1 MRPRR
6 ALSGC
11 VRTLVL
17 FVTIPCWVRRETGK
31 PMLYC
36 EYHCGSAQASKDRFA
51 GPPPGKEPAVA
62 RIALISQFY
71 APEPCAAAN
80 RIAAMAHAFAEAGHD
95 VRVYTGMPSFPDG
108 VVAEPYR
115 GRRHVVESDGP
126 VTVERVWAY
135 AAGTSVPGNRV
146 LNWASVALGIARRIV
161 AVKEKYDVVV
171 VSSPPVTLA
180 VPALL
185 AAFAHGAPLVVDV
198 RDVWPEI
205 AVSMGSWKPGSR
217 LARIVGRVA
226 DALYA
231 RAALVTCVTETAR
244 RQIVAR
250 GVRPAKVLL
259 APNGFDPIAPADA
272 AALSPL
278 PGVRDVVYVGNMGLA
293 TGLDV
298 VLDAA
303 VLLRA
308 DATVRF
314 VLIGGG
320 ADAARLRARA
330 AREQLAN
337 VVFTG
342 PLPRADALRALADAT
357 LTVVPLIATIA
368 DSLPTKL
375 FDAMLVGTPVVLS
388 AAGEA
393 RVLVERADAGIAVTP
408 GDAPALAEGIRTLLA
423 DGELRARL
431 AANGPAFVRANYDR
445 TAVMRALAERVRAL
459 SAR

>member
-1 MRPRR
+1 
-6 ALSGC
+6 
-11 VRTLVL
+11 
-17 FVTIPCWVRRETGK
+17 
-31 PMLYC
+31 
-36 EYHCGSAQASKDRFA
+36 
-51 GPPPGKEPAVA
+51 VA

-71 APEPCAAAN
+71 PPEPCAAAN
-80 RIAAMAHAFAEAGHD
+80 RIAAMAQAFAEAEHE

-115 GRRHVVESDGP
+115 GRTHAVEQDGA
-126 VTVERVWAY
+126 VTVERVWTY
-135 AAGTSVPGNRV
+135 AGGTSLPGNRV
-146 LNWASVALGIARRIV
+146 LNWLSVALGIARRV
-161 AVKEKYDVVV
+161 VPAKERFDLVV

-180 VPALL
+180 LPALL
-185 AAFAHGAPLVVDV
+185 GAFAHVAPLVVDV

-205 AVSMGSWKPGSR
+205 AVKMGSWRADSAPAK
-217 LARIVGRVA
+217 LVGRVA

-231 RAALVTCVTETAR
+231 RAKLVTAVTETAR
-244 RQIVAR
+244 GEIVAR
-250 GVRPAKVLL
+250 GVDPAKVLL
-259 APNGFDPIAPADA
+259 APNGFDPIAPAA
-272 AALSPL
+272 SAPVPPL

-303 VLLRA
+303 ALLRG
-308 DATVRF
+308 DATIRF

-330 AREQLAN
+330 AAEGLGN
-337 VVFTG
+337 VLFTG
-342 PLPRADALRALADAT
+342 PLPRADALRALADAA
-357 LTVVPLIATIA
+357 LTVVPLVATIA

-393 RVLVERADAGIAVTP
+393 WRLVERAQAGIAVTP
-408 GDAPALAEGIRTLLA
+408 GDGRALAGGIRRVLD
-423 DGELRARL
+423 DGELRGRL

-445 TAVMRALAERVRAL
+445 TAVMRDLAGRVRAL

>member
-1 MRPRR
+1 MRKR
-6 ALSGC
+6 A
-11 VRTLVL
+11 RT
-17 FVTIPCWVRRETGK
+17 
-31 PMLYC
+31 
-36 EYHCGSAQASKDRFA
+36 GSLARGA
-51 GPPPGKEPAVA
+51 GTNSAVA

-80 RIAAMAHAFAEAGHD
+80 RIGAMAFAFAQAGHD

-115 GRRHVVESDGP
+115 GRRHAVESDGP

-135 AAGTSVPGNRV
+135 ASGTSFPGNRV
-146 LNWASVALGIARRIV
+146 LNWLSVALGIARRIV
-161 AVKEKYDVVV
+161 AVKEKYDLVV
-171 VSSPPVTLA
+171 VSSPPITLA
-180 VPALL
+180 LPALL
-185 AAFAHGAPLVVDV
+185 AAFAHSARLVVDV

-205 AVSMGSWKPGSR
+205 AVQMGSWKAGSR
-217 LARIVGRVA
+217 VARTVGRIA

-244 RQIVAR
+244 TQIVAR
-250 GVRPAKVLL
+250 GVDPAKVLL

-272 AALSPL
+272 APLSPL

-303 VLLRA
+303 ALLRA

-314 VLIGGG
+314 VMIGGG
-320 ADAARLRARA
+320 ADALRLRARTE
-330 AREQLAN
+330 RERLDN

-342 PLPRADALRALADAT
+342 PLPRADALRALADAA
-357 LTVVPLIATIA
+357 LTVVPLVATIA

-388 AAGEA
+388 AGGEA
-393 RVLVERADAGIAVTP
+393 RLLVERADAGIAVAP
-408 GDAPALAEGIRTLLA
+408 GDATALAEGIRTVLA
-423 DGELRARL
+423 SDALRARF

-445 TAVMRALAERVRAL
+445 AAVMRDLAERVRAL